1 MTERERLDN
10 KFKEVL
16 KSRKLED
23 TIQSRGDAVDASEK
37 VMDIFKYG
45 FINGTKV
52 QEIIMHNPSVD
63 MFFFSVKVP
72 DGGFY
77 SKHEC
82 FSDNFKKELKISEWS
97 INEEIKEQMLIILN
111 GYFEIS
117 EDSSKA
123 TIRI

>member
-1 MTERERLDN
+1 MTEVERLDN

-23 TIQSRGDAVDASEK
+23 TIQSRGDAVVASEK

-45 FINGTKV
+45 FINDTKG
-52 QEIIMHNPSVD
+52 QEIKMHNRSD
-63 MFFFSVKVP
+63 MFLFSVKVP

-77 SKHEC
+77 IKHEC
-82 FSDNFKKELKISEWS
+82 FSAKLKKALIIAESS
-97 INEEIKEQMLIILN
+97 IDEEIKEQMLIILN

-117 EDSSKA
+117 EDPSGT